1 MGSRVSH
8 KGFTLIELLIV
19 VAIIG
24 ILAAIA
30 IPNFLEAQV
39 RAKVAKAKSEMRNLH
54 TCLEAYRID
63 DVNYPPDWNEIGSR
77 ASFFPGDGYVDGVA
91 ERHPGSD
98 RLWMT
103 FLSLSYLTTPTSY
116 ISNVPDDAFFTD
128 AGLTYDQIDTGMDG
142 SHVESWLLASMG
154 PDRTVG
160 DWRNGWV
167 DPIGETSVWY
177 DASNGTVSDG
187 DIIRTPDYIHEHL
200 IDY

>member
-1 MGSRVSH
+1 MHSRSRSE
-8 KGFTLIELLIV
+8 GFTLIELLIV

-39 RAKVAKAKSEMRNLH
+39 RAKVARAKSEMRNLH

-63 DVNYPPDWNEIGSR
+63 DMNYPPDFNEPGSR
-77 ASFFPGDGYVDGVA
+77 ASFNPGDGYVDGVA
-91 ERHPGSD
+91 ERRPGDD

-116 ISNVPDDAFFTD
+116 ISSVPGDAFMPE
-128 AGLTYDQIDTGMDG
+128 AGLSYDQIDTP
-142 SHVESWLLASMG
+142 SQSWLLSSMG
-154 PDRTVG
+154 PDHYVG
-160 DWRNGWV
+160 DWRNAFLWW
-167 DPIGETSVWY
+167 DPTVETSVWY
-177 DASNGTVSDG
+177 DASNGTISDG
-187 DIIRTPDYIHEHL
+187 DIIRTPDYVHEHE